1 MKNRHLAL
9 ASALAIL
16 GAVTLAPKAQAQNST
31 TVNFNGTVSS
41 TCTFSN
47 VQNGTL
53 VQPSATAEYLMADSQ
68 FNSIGTSG
76 SLQVNCTALSNLS
89 ISAPVKIQAPAGFN
103 PDIVQASLYNLFNL
117 EFTHNGNG
125 EFSNSFPWNVS
136 TGNSIKA
143 TSNSTY
149 GVAMVVG
156 KNANTN
162 GLPSGTYE
170 YQVTVTAT
178 PN

>member
-9 ASALAIL
+9 ASALAVL
-16 GAVTLAPKAQAQNST
+16 SAVALSPKAQAQNST

-53 VQPSATAEYLMADSQ
+53 VQPSPTAEYLMAES
-68 FNSIGTSG
+68 FLNNTGTSG
-76 SLQVNCTALSNLS
+76 SLEVNCTASSSLS

-103 PDIVQASLYNLFNL
+103 PDIVQAVLLHPIL
-117 EFTHNGNG
+117 IATTNGNG
-125 EFSNSFPWNVS
+125 QFSNSFPWNFPTSPIPSLNNSPYEVS
-136 TGNSIKA
+136 
-143 TSNSTY
+143 
-149 GVAMVVG
+149 MVVG

>member
-53 VQPSATAEYLMADSQ
+53 VQPSATAEYLMAESYLS
-68 FNSIGTSG
+68 NTGTSG
-76 SLQVNCTALSNLS
+76 SVTVNCTAPSSLS

-103 PDIVQASLYNLFNL
+103 PDIVQAALFNPAL
-117 EFTHNGNG
+117 PVFTTNGNG
-125 EFSNSFPWNVS
+125 QFSNSLPWNAP
-136 TGNSIKA
+136 TTTIPTANNSP
-143 TSNSTY
+143 Y
-149 GVAMVVG
+149 EVMMVVG
-156 KNANTN
+156 KNANAN
-162 GLPSGTYE
+162 GLPAGTYE

>member
-16 GAVTLAPKAQAQNST
+16 SAVTLAPKAEAQNST
-31 TVNFNGTVSS
+31 TVNFNGTVNS

-53 VQPSATAEYLMADSQ
+53 VQPSPTAEYLMAES
-68 FNSIGTSG
+68 FLNNTGTSG
-76 SLQVNCTALSNLS
+76 SLQVNCTAPSSLS

-103 PDIVQASLYNLFNL
+103 PDIVQATLFNL
-117 EFTHNGNG
+117 ILPMFTTNGNG
-125 EFSNSFPWNVS
+125 QFSNSVPWNVPKS
-136 TGNSIKA
+136 PI
-143 TSNSTY
+143 TSFNNLPY
-149 GVAMVVG
+149 NVGLVVG
-156 KNANTN
+156 RNANTN

>member
-9 ASALAIL
+9 ASALAVL
-16 GAVTLAPKAQAQNST
+16 SAVALSPKAQAQNST

-53 VQPSATAEYLMADSQ
+53 VQPSATAEYLMAESYLS
-68 FNSIGTSG
+68 NTGTSG
-76 SLQVNCTALSNLS
+76 SLQVNCTASSNLS
-89 ISAPVKIQAPAGFN
+89 ISAPVKIQAPAGFS
-103 PDIVQASLYNLFNL
+103 PDIVQAVLFFDL
-117 EFTHNGNG
+117 FLGATTNGNG
-125 EFSNSFPWNVS
+125 QFSNGLPWN
-136 TGNSIKA
+136 A
-143 TSNSTY
+143 PTSPIPAINNVPY
-149 GVAMVVG
+149 NVGMVVG

>member
-9 ASALAIL
+9 ASALAVL
-16 GAVTLAPKAQAQNST
+16 SAVALSPKAQAQNST

-53 VQPSATAEYLMADSQ
+53 VQPSATAEYLMAESAL
-68 FNSIGTSG
+68 NNVGTSG
-76 SLQVNCTALSNLS
+76 SVTVNCTAPSSLS

-103 PDIVQASLYNLFNL
+103 PDIVQAVLFFDL
-117 EFTHNGNG
+117 FLGATTNGNG
-125 EFSNSFPWNVS
+125 QFSNGLPWN
-136 TGNSIKA
+136 A
-143 TSNSTY
+143 PTSPIPAINNVPY
-149 GVAMVVG
+149 NVGMVVG

>member
-9 ASALAIL
+9 ASALAVL
-16 GAVTLAPKAQAQNST
+16 SAVTFAPKAHAQNST

-53 VQPSATAEYLMADSQ
+53 VQPSATAEYLMAEST
-68 FNSIGTSG
+68 FNNVGTSG
-76 SLQVNCTALSNLS
+76 SVTVNCTAPSSLS

-103 PDIVQASLYNLFNL
+103 PDIVQAALFDL
-117 EFTHNGNG
+117 VGVFTTNGNG
-125 EFSNSFPWNVS
+125 QFSSSLPWNAPTAPIPALNNLPYNV
-136 TGNSIKA
+136 G
-143 TSNSTY
+143 
-149 GVAMVVG
+149 MVVG